1 MKQFALNKSI
11 ARLFV
16 MSVDVDGWSSLL
28 RFYSIAHDPSE
39 ADLQVNVVNGI
50 EKLLHLFAE
59 HDVKATFF
67 VTGEM
72 AKKHPDAIRMIM
84 DDEHEIACH
93 GLYHERNE
101 YLLTREEQK
110 ASIEKAT
117 NIIENITGR
126 KTLGFRAPC
135 LRANQATLEVLNEI
149 GYLYDSSFLPM
160 LLPGYYGSLSFRF
173 KPYYPS
179 TKYSEFLEIPISTN
193 PIIPL
198 PFSGSWMRN
207 LGLTW
212 VKFGVRMLFNM
223 KSSVMIYIHP
233 RDVLDLPFVPEVPW
247 HLYRN
252 TGNCCL
258 KMLDELLTFID
269 KIGGRTTRAMDL
281 REHVL
286 ATKE

>member
-1 MKQFALNKSI
+1 
-11 ARLFV
+11 

-39 ADLQVNVVNGI
+39 VDLQVNVVNGI
-50 EKLLHLFAE
+50 EKLLHLFKE

-67 VTGEM
+67 VSGEM
-72 AKKHPDAIRMIM
+72 AKKYADAIRTIIH
-84 DDEHEIACH
+84 DGHEIACH

-101 YLLTREEQK
+101 YLLRREEQR
-110 ASIEKAT
+110 ATIEEAT
-117 NIIENITGR
+117 NIIENLTGR
-126 KTLGFRAPC
+126 KPLGFRAPC
-135 LRANQATLEVLNEI
+135 LRANKTTLDLLNEK

-160 LLPGYYGSLSFRF
+160 FLPGYYGSLSFKF
-173 KPYYPS
+173 KPYFPS
-179 TKYSEFLEIPISTN
+179 SKHSGILEIPISTN

-212 VKFGVRMLFNM
+212 VEFGIKMLFNM

-233 RDVLDLPFVPEVPW
+233 RDVLDLPLMPRVPW
-247 HLYRN
+247 HVYRN

-258 KMLDELLTFID
+258 KMLDELLSFVN
-269 KIGGRTTRAMDL
+269 KIGGRITRAVDL
-281 REHVL
+281 AL
-286 ATKE
+286 AAKNSVSITKC